1 MTKLITM
8 RIDDNLKKQAEETLE
23 GIGLNMTAYF
33 TSSLKALVREK
44 KVPFE
49 LTTIQ
54 HNNAA
59 YLAKLDMAIE
69 DAREH
74 GVYEYLGKDEKGK
87 AIFSDTP
94 NKTKEQY

>member
-1 MTKLITM
+1 M
-8 RIDDNLKKQAEETLE
+8 RIDDSLKKQADETLAE
-23 GIGLNMTAYF
+23 IGLNMTAYL

-49 LTTIQ
+49 LTTVQ
-54 HNNAA
+54 HNNSA

-74 GVYEYLGKDEKGK
+74 GVYEYLGKDANGK
-87 AIFSDTP
+87 AIFSETP
-94 NKTKEQY
+94 QKAVL